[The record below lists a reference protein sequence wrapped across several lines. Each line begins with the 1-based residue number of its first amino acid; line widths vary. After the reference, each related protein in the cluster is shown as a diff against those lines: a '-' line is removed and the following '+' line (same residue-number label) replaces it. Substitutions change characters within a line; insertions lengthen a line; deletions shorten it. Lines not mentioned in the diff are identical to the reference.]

1 MTAAYLDDCLSV
13 TADEILEGFAR
24 YRRTEA
30 AYPPTG
36 PQLLKHAR
44 EARADRIAKDRTSQ
58 PKLSAPAR
66 GIDAVP
72 EADRPAMKARI
83 QEMLASWRAPE
94 ATQ

>member
-1 MTAAYLDDCLSV
+1 MDDCSSV

-24 YRRTEA
+24 FRRIEA

-44 EARADRIAKDRTSQ
+44 EARADRIAKHRAQQ
-58 PKLSAPAR
+58 PKLAAPAR

-72 EADRPAMKARI
+72 ESERPAMKARF

-94 ATQ
+94 AAQ